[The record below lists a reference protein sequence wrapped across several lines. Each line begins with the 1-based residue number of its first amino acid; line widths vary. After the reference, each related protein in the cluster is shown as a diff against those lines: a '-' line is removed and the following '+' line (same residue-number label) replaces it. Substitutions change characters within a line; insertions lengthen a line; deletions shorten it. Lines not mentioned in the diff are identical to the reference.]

1 MESKRSEEELKARE
15 KKINV
20 SNNNNKNH
28 PPLPK
33 SSKQW
38 TLTYVFAKL
47 WLIILLRGNYF
58 YRFIHSFIYLL
69 TYLVNV
75 FTEHLLCIRYLI
87 IPQELNDYSAFKKC
101 PDWGLGDWAGAG
113 KTDWEANNYKTERLR
128 RWWNHRRSGRL
139 WPHEESFEEGV
150 EFSMSKGGQGHL
162 GEIER

>member
-38 TLTYVFAKL
+38 TLTYIFAKL

-87 IPQELNDYSAFKKC
+87 IPQEF
-101 PDWGLGDWAGAG
+101 
-113 KTDWEANNYKTERLR
+113 NYKMTILPS
-128 RWWNHRRSGRL
+128 RSAQIGVWGTGQGQGRL
-139 WPHEESFEEGV
+139 TEKQIITRQSDYGGDRTTEGV
-150 EFSMSKGGQGHL
+150 VVFGHTRKAL
-162 GEIER
+162 KKEWSFPWVRETKDI